1 MLNDRQRQSLD
12 ELWRL
17 GDTCRLSEYLH
28 QIEGSLTR
36 EQDLYG
42 VDLAED
48 EFSLAELFVL
58 HPGHCTDFRELLR
71 LTAEEVAAV
80 LNHVFLVALEEVV
93 DEVISLRCVCQGLL
107 VGLLKL
113 DLALRLK

>member
-12 ELWRL
+12 ELWPLR
-17 GDTCRLSEYLH
+17 DTCGLSVHFH

-58 HPGHCTDFRELLR
+58 HPGHCADFRELLR
-71 LTAEEVAAV
+71 LTTEEVAAV
-80 LNHVFLVALEEVV
+80 LNHVFFVSLEEIV
-93 DEVISLRCVCQGLL
+93 DEVVSLRRVSQGLL
-107 VGLLKL
+107 VGLFKL
-113 DLALRLK
+113 DLAL